1 MIQLLTRLLTIIFY
15 QAHEIS
21 CKFESDN
28 ASHNSASGERSCGT
42 SDRMILNIGMFEM
55 DLARASREH
64 VS

>member
-1 MIQLLTRLLTIIFY
+1 MMQLLTRLLTIIFY

-21 CKFESDN
+21 CKFEN
-28 ASHNSASGERSCGT
+28 ASHNTASGERSCGT
-42 SDRMILNIGMFEM
+42 SDRMMLNIGILEM